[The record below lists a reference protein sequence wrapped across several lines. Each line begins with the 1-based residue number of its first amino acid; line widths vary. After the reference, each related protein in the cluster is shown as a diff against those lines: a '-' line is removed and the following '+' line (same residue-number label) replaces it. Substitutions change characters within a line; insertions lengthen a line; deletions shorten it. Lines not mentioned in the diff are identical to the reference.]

1 MALLATM
8 LLKILVW
15 LQIMVLRLDVLN
27 SGDYYAQAQPRRI
40 LVDTDMDGDDVF
52 ALLYLLKQNKTEFDL
67 QAITIN
73 ANGWS
78 DAGHAVNH
86 LYDLLF
92 MMDRDHIPVGVGGEG
107 AILPNHTILSD
118 VGGYL
123 PIIDQ
128 RSSTA
133 GNCRYRQAIPV
144 GHGGRLGVNTNHGLR
159 RAFLPQG
166 DRRYIPL
173 QQPSTQKVTRDAISA
188 GPITV
193 FLLGSHT
200 NLALFLIAHPHLK
213 KNIEHIYAMGGAVR
227 PTCNNPNSSK
237 AGLCEEDF
245 GNLYPQDTNPY
256 AEFNIFEDPF
266 AAYTVLHSGIPF
278 TLIPLDAT
286 RTIPVDE
293 NFYLAF
299 ENKQDTYEAQYSF
312 KTLKIVHDTWPNS
325 DFYKQYCMWDSFMV
339 GVALSQMR
347 NSHGENEF
355 AEMEYMNI
363 TVITSNEPYGTSD
376 GSNPLIDWGSSNTI
390 FKIEKNGV
398 HGGHVQ
404 LGMQDQFCL
413 VEGGHKGKCQ
423 DGYTKEVNGTEA
435 VEILVATIA
444 KPNQDSGSS
453 LGKEFY
459 KSFLDVL
466 NQPEQ
471 TGRFNITTQFPYYE
485 EILYKPDMRKLKGK
499 PVVFDMDMS
508 VGDFVALLY
517 MLKLPA
523 ELINLKGILIS
534 GNGWATS
541 ATVDVV
547 YDILHMMGRD
557 DIPVG
562 LGNVYAVG
570 HAHPFYPAIGH
581 CMYSKAVPQ
590 GSGGFLDSDTLYG
603 LARDLP
609 RSPRRYT
616 EDTDNPE
623 LTKRTALDVWKSS
636 VKSLNPGAKI
646 TILTSAPLTN
656 LAEIVRSENTSVIQ
670 DIYIVGGHIRQDN
683 EKGNLFTVPSNEYAE
698 FNIFLD
704 PLAAKTV
711 FDSKLDVTL
720 IPLHIQKQVSSF
732 PKILNNLKLANRTP
746 EALFVQRLLSRLW
759 RLQQN
764 NNRYLHVDTFLG
776 EILGAV
782 ILAGNN
788 PELNEEFNYKLL
800 KVIAEGDISE
810 IGQLIID
817 ENQGKRVKVLKNV
830 NEDAYYDHFTGVFG
844 DHKQSAVIGSF
855 WEQKIIW
862 SNSLSSNNSH

>member
-1 MALLATM
+1 MM
-8 LLKILVW
+8 LLNILVW

-67 QAITIN
+67 QLGRFKFNGFSKMERVSEYDGNTMNWAGITTN

-107 AILPNHTILSD
+107 
-118 VGGYL
+118 
-123 PIIDQ
+123 
-128 RSSTA
+128 
-133 GNCRYRQAIPV
+133 
-144 GHGGRLGVNTNHGLR
+144 
-159 RAFLPQG
+159 
-166 DRRYIPL
+166 
-173 QQPSTQKVTRDAISA
+173 
-188 GPITV
+188 PITV
-193 FLLGSHT
+193 FLLASHT
-200 NLALFLIAHPHLK
+200 NLALFLITHPHLK
-213 KNIEHIYAMGGAVR
+213 KNSEHIYAMGGAVR
-227 PTCNNPNSSK
+227 PTCNNPNSCK
-237 AGLCEEDF
+237 AGLGEEDL
-245 GNLYPQDTNPY
+245 GNLYS
-256 AEFNIFEDPF
+256 I
-266 AAYTVLHSGIPF
+266 L
-278 TLIPLDAT
+278 
-286 RTIPVDE
+286 
-293 NFYLAF
+293 
-299 ENKQDTYEAQYSF
+299 DTYEAQYSF

-325 DFYKQYCMWDSFMV
+325 DFYKQYYMWDSFMV

-355 AEMEYMNI
+355 VEMEYMNI
-363 TVITSNEPYGTSD
+363 TVVTSNEPYGTSD
-376 GSNPLIDWGSSNTI
+376 GSNPLMDWSSSNTI

-398 HGGHVQ
+398 HSGHVQ

-413 VEGGHKGKCQ
+413 VEGGHKGKYQ

-435 VEILVATIA
+435 VEILVATKA
-444 KPNQDSGSS
+444 KPNHEIGSS
-453 LGKEFY
+453 VGKEFY
-459 KSFLDVL
+459 KSFSDVL
-466 NQPEQ
+466 NQPEK

-581 CMYSKAVPQ
+581 CMYSRAVPQ

-656 LAEIVRSENTSVIQ
+656 LAEIILSENTSAIQ

-683 EKGNLFTVPSNEYAE
+683 EKGNLFIVPSNEYAE

-746 EALFVQRLLSRLW
+746 EALFVQRLLLRLW

-764 NNRYLHVDTFLG
+764 NNRYLHVVKSSTHFLKFTTEIVMSKILKMDTFLG

-782 ILAGNN
+782 ILAGTH

-800 KVIAEGDISE
+800 KVIAKGDISE

-817 ENQGKRVKVLKNV
+817 ENQGKK
-830 NEDAYYDHFTGVFG
+830 
-844 DHKQSAVIGSF
+844 
-855 WEQKIIW
+855 
-862 SNSLSSNNSH
+862 